1 MSNDGFSNNQCV
13 LVVLRANVQS
23 YTEHAP
29 QQNDDAT
36 GQKRLL
42 SHMTQTEGGTL
53 ALQSEKDV
61 SKGRD
66 VQHGE
71 QIHEF

>member
-1 MSNDGFSNNQCV
+1 MTASATISACWLSFELTS
-13 LVVLRANVQS
+13 S

-29 QQNDDAT
+29 RQNDDAT
-36 GQKRLL
+36 GQKRPR
-42 SHMTQTEGGTL
+42 SHTTQTEGGTL

-66 VQHGE
+66 VRHGE